1 MSDEKRFVCV
11 AKCPELD
18 LDNERHC
25 CGTQK
30 EIDWQ
35 YERYEDS
42 GCPVGNIP
50 EWVEEDKLNCFHLR
64 RKITFK

>member
-1 MSDEKRFVCV
+1 MIDEKRFVCV

-18 LDNERHC
+18 LGNERHC

-35 YERYEDS
+35 
-42 GCPVGNIP
+42 
-50 EWVEEDKLNCFHLR
+50 EE
-64 RKITFK
+64 